1 MGYISEAEDEEGDV
15 IEMIIR
21 EQAQH
26 FIMIEQHEHARL
38 SGEIASRLL
47 PELFIRDTYKKDVLY
62 AIYEH
67 DRAWI
72 RVDEVPIWNDKEK
85 KPYYF
90 VNYPYPVKLR
100 MYQTGIEEVEEHNS
114 YAAYLV
120 SRHFTHFPD
129 IQNGTDEF
137 SISFCEEE
145 ELRQQRLRQQAA
157 PQEAEVVDQ
166 HYRLLQFCDDLSLYV
181 CMNEPGV
188 SKQDEHPWFKNGLS
202 QVSAADTDEPSIQA
216 KWLDSQTV
224 QVTPSPFS
232 TPFQAQLSYKKVSK
246 EWIDEKGLNDA
257 YTQTPETK
265 QTLHFK

>member
-1 MGYISEAEDEEGDV
+1 
-15 IEMIIR
+15 MIIR

-47 PELFIRDTYKKDVLY
+47 PELFIKDTYKKDVLY

-72 RVDEVPIWNDKEK
+72 RVDQVPIWNDKEK
-85 KPYYF
+85 EPYYF
-90 VNYPYPVKLR
+90 VNYPYPVKLK
-100 MYQTGIEEVEEHNS
+100 MYQAGIEEVEEHS
-114 YAAYLV
+114 PYAAYLV
-120 SRHFTHFPD
+120 SHHFTQFPD

-137 SISFCEEE
+137 SIAFCEEE
-145 ELRQQRLRQQAA
+145 EHRQQRLRRAAA

-166 HYRLLQFCDDLSLYV
+166 HSRLLEFCDDLSLYV

-188 SKQDEHPWFKNGLS
+188 TKQEEHPWFKNGLT
-202 QVSAADTDEPSIQA
+202 QVSTADSDAPSLQA

-224 QVTPSPFS
+224 QVTPSPFVA
-232 TPFQAQLSYKKVSK
+232 PFQTELSYKRVSK
-246 EWIDEKGLNDA
+246 QWIKEKGLSDA
-257 YTQTPETK
+257 YEQTPEMK
-265 QTLHFK
+265 QALHFR